1 LWRET
6 CGAQASCLATSRDKC
21 RIRPAGALL
30 LVWNLA
36 ANAAAKIVFRIWKG
50 GQKVKR
56 LIFLIFLAIPAG
68 VLAVVLSL
76 TGTNWIAQPTAAA
89 QTQTSQKGP
98 EAPPP
103 GMGPMGGHMGRGMPC
118 GGCGGC
124 EGMMGGPRMLMH
136 GPMMGHPMMGMEMM
150 GGEWAVS
157 HPKLAAKMME
167 MRAEMMK
174 AQAGILEK
182 YAKELETGKFSSS
195 K

>member
-1 LWRET
+1 
-6 CGAQASCLATSRDKC
+6 
-21 RIRPAGALL
+21 
-30 LVWNLA
+30 
-36 ANAAAKIVFRIWKG
+36 
-50 GQKVKR
+50 VKR
-56 LIFLIFLAIPAG
+56 LIFLAIPAG

-76 TGTNWIAQPTAAA
+76 SGTNWISQPTAAA

-103 GMGPMGGHMGRGMPC
+103 PRMGPMGPHMGRGMPC
-118 GGCGGC
+118 EGCGGC
-124 EGMMGGPRMLMH
+124 EGMMH
-136 GPMMGHPMMGMEMM
+136 GPMMGHPMMEMGMMW
-150 GGEWAVS
+150 GEWAAH